1 MYTEIESI
9 GDPGWIF
16 ILQVFLVVEFIAKI
30 WPESVPRNMTFLV
43 SICSSV
49 YYYKGIENP
58 VILFFSLL
66 FISPTFRTLIR
77 YSNASKK
84 DYLFTSIFDYFLFSP
99 LSDFLL
105 LLIFLDYL
113 LKLTV
118 YPTSSPKQMTLP
130 NPK

>member
-30 WPESVPRNMTFLV
+30 WPESVPRNMTLLV
-43 SICSSV
+43 SICYSV

-58 VILFFSLL
+58 VILFFNLL
-66 FISPTFRTLIR
+66 FISPTLRTLIL

-84 DYLFTSIFDYFLFSP
+84 DYFFTSIFDYFLFNP

-113 LKLTV
+113 LKLPLN
-118 YPTSSPKQMTLP
+118 PTSSPKQMTLP
-130 NPK
+130 KPK